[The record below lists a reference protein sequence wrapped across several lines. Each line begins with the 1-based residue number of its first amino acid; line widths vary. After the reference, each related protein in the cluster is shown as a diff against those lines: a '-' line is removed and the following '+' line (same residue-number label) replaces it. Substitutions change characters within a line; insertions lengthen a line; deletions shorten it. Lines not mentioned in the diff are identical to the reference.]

1 MAPKAAH
8 WAGHRLLRAFP
19 HFRRKATFL
28 TATWDEYSFT
38 EIVGSTGPSQFPFHR
53 LITQKKGK
61 KERAVY
67 KGKKE
72 RLEATVKECK
82 EVNEQGSGPGDLS
95 FFLFRLQGL
104 RFEQGLESIHVNWD
118 LRLNWCLSSFPWI
131 LRKMLP
137 FYQRLSLS
145 GSPRVDSKANFQSS
159 PIFLWS
165 STFEWNSWSVL
176 SSGHIPT

>member
-82 EVNEQGSGPGDLS
+82 EVNEQGLKRSTSQRINEIWLMPTSNAEVSGGRRKR
-95 FFLFRLQGL
+95 FFEFSGHNIKRWK
-104 RFEQGLESIHVNWD
+104 EKV
-118 LRLNWCLSSFPWI
+118 
-131 LRKMLP
+131 
-137 FYQRLSLS
+137 RLSYGGGGECKAQRIWESLGKRSQKRKGRSLIHFMSQTWS
-145 GSPRVDSKANFQSS
+145 GDKF
-159 PIFLWS
+159 F
-165 STFEWNSWSVL
+165 
-176 SSGHIPT
+176 H